1 MKYFVTGHTGFKGAW
16 LTLMLLELGHEVYG
30 YSLDPI
36 QGSLFERANL
46 GVVCASDIRADIR
59 DSAKLSE
66 ELSRVSPDVI
76 VHLAAQPLVRY
87 GYEHPEE
94 TFTTNI
100 DGTLN
105 VLSSAKTLTGL
116 LALLIITTDKVYE
129 NTSKKS
135 GYVETDPLG
144 GLDPYSA
151 SKAAADIL
159 TQSWAHTYPNV
170 PIAIARA
177 GNVIGGGDVSR
188 DRLFPDVV
196 NAFSEPRTAEI
207 RNPNAVRP
215 WQHVLDCL
223 NGYLQLIEAVAQRGA
238 RGTWNFG
245 PDAESCKSVGEVV
258 DLAAEIWGSSAK
270 WTHNPDENAPHEDN
284 FLFLDSSKSKEE
296 LEWRNLL
303 SLRKAV
309 SETIEWE
316 KQVIQGENVLEV
328 SRRAVQLFLGLPHES
343 RS

>member
-16 LTLMLLELGHEVYG
+16 LTLMLRELGHEVHG

-36 QGSLFERANL
+36 RESLFERANL
-46 GVVCASDIRADIR
+46 GVLCSSDIRADIR

-87 GYEHPEE
+87 GYENPEE

-100 DGTLN
+100 NGTLN
-105 VLSSAKTLTGL
+105 VLSSAKSLAGL
-116 LALLIITTDKVYE
+116 LALLVVTTDKVYE

-135 GYVETDPLG
+135 GYVEADPLG

-188 DRLFPDVV
+188 DRLLPDVIKSF
-196 NAFSEPRTAEI
+196 AGLATSEI
-207 RNPNAVRP
+207 RNPDAVRP

-223 NGYLQLIEAVAQRGA
+223 NGYLQLIDALTQRGA
-238 RGTWNFG
+238 RGAWNFG
-245 PDAESCKSVGEVV
+245 PDAESCKPVGEVV
-258 DLAAEIWGSSAK
+258 DLAAEIWGSPASWK
-270 WTHNPDENAPHEDN
+270 HKPDEDAPHEDS
-284 FLFLDSSKSKEE
+284 FLFLDSSKAQNSLGWENK
-296 LEWRNLL
+296 L
-303 SLRKAV
+303 SLSESVR
-309 SETIEWE
+309 ETIDWE
-316 KQVIQGENVLEV
+316 KKVIQGENALEV
-328 SRRAVQLFLGLPHES
+328 SQMAVREFSGLS
-343 RS
+343 N

>member
-16 LTLMLLELGHEVYG
+16 LTLMLRELGHEVHG

-36 QGSLFERANL
+36 QGSLFELANL
-46 GVVCASDIRADIR
+46 GVLCASDIRADIR
-59 DSAKLSE
+59 DSAKLSD

-105 VLSSAKTLTGL
+105 VLSSAKALTGL

-135 GYVETDPLG
+135 GYVETDPLA
-144 GLDPYSA
+144 GLDPYSS

-159 TQSWAHTYPNV
+159 TQSWAHTYPHI

-188 DRLFPDVV
+188 DRLLPDVIKSF
-196 NAFSEPRTAEI
+196 AGLSMAEI
-207 RNPNAVRP
+207 RNPDAVRP

-223 NGYLQLIEAVAQRGA
+223 NGYLQLIDAVSQQGA
-238 RGTWNFG
+238 RGAWNFG

-258 DLAAEIWGSSAK
+258 DLAAAIWGSSANWNHK
-270 WTHNPDENAPHEDN
+270 PDENAPLEDS
-284 FLFLDSSKSKEE
+284 FLFLDSSKAQK
-296 LEWRNLL
+296 NLGWENKL
-303 SLRKAV
+303 SLIEAV
-309 SETIEWE
+309 RETIDWE
-316 KQVIQGENVLEV
+316 KQVMQSESALEV
-328 SRRAVQLFLGLPHES
+328 SQRAVREFLGLPN
-343 RS
+343 

>member
-16 LTLMLLELGHEVYG
+16 LTLMLRELGHEVHG

-36 QGSLFERANL
+36 DGSLFERANL
-46 GVVCASDIRADIR
+46 GALCASDIRADIR

-66 ELSRVSPDVI
+66 ELTRVSPDVI

-105 VLSSAKTLTGL
+105 VLASAKALTGL
-116 LALLIITTDKVYE
+116 LALLVITTDKVYE

-135 GYVETDPLG
+135 GYIETDSLG

-159 TQSWAHTYPNV
+159 TQSWAHTYPDI

-177 GNVIGGGDVSR
+177 GNVIGGGEVSR
-188 DRLFPDVV
+188 DRLLPDVMRSF
-196 NAFSEPRTAEI
+196 AGKKTAEI
-207 RNPNAVRP
+207 RNPDAVRP

-223 NGYLQLIEAVAQRGA
+223 SGYLQLIDAITQRGL
-238 RGTWNFG
+238 RGAWNFG

-258 DLAAEIWGSSAK
+258 DLSAAIWGSPANWK
-270 WTHNPDENAPHEDN
+270 HKPDENAPHEDS
-284 FLFLDSSKSKEE
+284 FLFLDSSKAKKSLGWENK
-296 LEWRNLL
+296 L
-303 SLRKAV
+303 SLSEAV
-309 SETIEWE
+309 RETIDWE
-316 KQVIQGENVLEV
+316 KQVIQGENALEV
-328 SRRAVQLFLGLPHES
+328 SQKAAQEFLALS
-343 RS
+343 N